1 MTIEVSPHLPTYTY
15 PLNFAGVCSLIEA
28 KECHQIAHCQLVI
41 GDQDQCSCQDD
52 SCSGKEGQEI
62 VSFSS
67 SAVAQPVCGSDH
79 VTYRDVCQLKNAAC
93 TKHLNITQIAG
104 VPCGTCNRY
113 QPNINFCL
121 DGEKITYKVVAFFRI
136 EKGRSELAQFTD
148 IYDSTPIFFHY
159 IVQLY
164 IYMDF
169 IVREYWAGL

>member
-62 VSFSS
+62 ASFSS

-113 QPNINFCL
+113 QPNINLCL

-136 EKGRSELAQFTD
+136 EQGRVRSFTKYFGGWLD
-148 IYDSTPIFFHY
+148 HN
-159 IVQLY
+159 
-164 IYMDF
+164 
-169 IVREYWAGL
+169 G